1 MTSLVYRYMRKE
13 DLEII
18 LEIERYSNPHPW
30 TEKNFQ
36 DCLDKDYYCL
46 IQEYEGEVSG
56 FSIQSINSEESHLL
70 NIGIVENLRRRG
82 LGREI
87 LSQVTNVSKIMGSR
101 RIFLEV
107 RPSNLLAIK
116 LYEQEGFKRLKIR
129 KDYYRLD
136 EGREDA
142 LIMVKKLKKDIRN
155 FFTGDYF
162 V

>member
-18 LEIERYSNPHPW
+18 LEIERSSNPHPW
-30 TEKNFQ
+30 TERNFQ

-87 LSQVTNVSKIMGSR
+87 LSQVTNVSKVMGSR

>member
-18 LEIERYSNPHPW
+18 LEIERSSNPHPW

-46 IQEYEGEVSG
+46 IQEYEGKVSG

-129 KDYYRLD
+129 KDYYKLD

-155 FFTGDYF
+155 FFMGD
-162 V
+162 